1 MAETTKKPTP
11 KVAAAGV
18 GGSLAVVLVWVAGL
32 AGVEMPAE
40 VAAAVALL
48 LSFGA
53 GYLKRERGESGGD
66 HVA

>member
-18 GGSLAVVLVWVAGL
+18 GGSLAVIVVWVAGV
-32 AGVEMPAE
+32 AGIDVPPE
-40 VAAAVALL
+40 VGAAIALL
-48 LSFGA
+48 LSFAA
-53 GYLKRERGESGGD
+53 GYMKRERGTGGD